1 MRIAELIKPE
11 LIKLD
16 LQSYRKPDIIS
27 EIVQMMVSAGML
39 SSAEPFLNSVLE
51 RESLGTTGIGKGIA
65 IPHGKSDAI
74 DQVVMCFA
82 RSKKGVDF
90 EALDGNPVH
99 LIVLLA
105 APLESNSDYLQALT
119 RLSRFLRHKPFRES
133 LLAAETKDDV
143 IFLLTSED

>member
-1 MRIAELIKPE
+1 MRIAELIRPD
-11 LIKLD
+11 LIKLE
-16 LQSYRKPDIIS
+16 LESKRKPEIIS
-27 EIVQMMVSAGML
+27 EIVDMMVDAGSL

-74 DQVVMCFA
+74 KSVTMCFA
-82 RSKKGVDF
+82 RSQEGVDF

-99 LIVLLA
+99 LIVMLA
-105 APLESNSDYLQALT
+105 APLESNSEYLQALT
-119 RLSRFLRHKPFRES
+119 KLSRFLRHKPFRES
-133 LLAAETKDDV
+133 LLAAETKEDI